1 MRKVGTIENN
11 QIVYS
16 SSSVESSEIDGSVAW
31 SPETGDIRPHV
42 LINFPT
48 KARVI
53 AIKVQGG
60 PNGHSEKFQIGFKET
75 PEEFQYIR
83 DTNNKI
89 VVRYY

>member
-1 MRKVGTIENN
+1 MYFSKIISNIL
-11 QIVYS
+11 QQS
-16 SSSVESSEIDGSVAW
+16 CCW
-31 SPETGDIRPHV
+31 C
-42 LINFPT
+42 L
-48 KARVI
+48 VI

-60 PNGHSEKFQIGFKET
+60 PDGYIEKFQIGFKET